1 MTVYLANQRTRKT
14 MNKNEII
21 EIAGKS
27 FELVPNTSDP
37 LGYLLKPVKEK
48 KPVKAEV
55 IWLAEDKEKPSSK
68 TGKCVVH
75 YGVFCP
81 FTNTKDFD
89 LIKAV
94 RPMKRGDVLN
104 AIDGLA
110 GHYSSIDEDE
120 AINNILDRLEE
131 LGLIQKGES

>member
-37 LGYLLKPVKEK
+37 LGYLLKPVEEK

-55 IWLAEDKEKPSSK
+55 IWLNHHEGGTTITRDNPKPFFENEK
-68 TGKCVVH
+68 
-75 YGVFCP
+75 F
-81 FTNTKDFD
+81 
-89 LIKAV
+89 V
-94 RPMKRGDVLN
+94 RPMKREDVHDVLFH
-104 AIDGLA
+104 DG
-110 GHYSSIDEDE
+110 
-120 AINNILDRLEE
+120 ILDHTIQRGVILDCLEE
-131 LGLIQKGES
+131 LGLIEGGES